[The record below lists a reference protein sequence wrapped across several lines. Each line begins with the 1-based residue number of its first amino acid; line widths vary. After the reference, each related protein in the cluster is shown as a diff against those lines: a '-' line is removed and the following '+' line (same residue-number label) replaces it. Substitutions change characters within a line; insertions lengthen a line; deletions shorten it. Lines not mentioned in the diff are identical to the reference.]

1 MLGADEEETSL
12 EKVIQFSP
20 EELPDIP
27 EFINRWIEYLG
38 EKDGREADRMILDA
52 ISMIGDL
59 ETARSYAHRYS
70 DVHPGL
76 YARVLHS
83 FQDTDPNTLASV
95 GLEAMDVIP
104 KSYQERSEIALDAAS
119 CLIRGNSGTADQLDA
134 GFMAAMLAAAMTMS
148 FSAAAYADE
157 TEGATEAAA
166 SGEFSADDVK
176 NASNE
181 QPEIPDG
188 AEVLKLGTTVNE
200 NDSFQIAAVK
210 FAQLIQDKTDGKYAI
225 EIHPNGDLGGERDML
240 ESMQMD
246 TLDMGIVTSG
256 PFVNFSADMGVL
268 DMPFLF
274 ASNAQA
280 YAVFDGEVGRELLDT
295 LEDSNLKGLAYA
307 ERGFRNLTNSKKAV
321 HSADDVKG
329 LKIRVMENDVYTAA
343 FKALGADAVP
353 MNWNDTLTALQQGT
367 VDGEE
372 NPINVINSYK
382 LWESQKY
389 CTLDRHSYSS
399 AIITMSLDKFN
410 ELDADTQQIFLDSAQ
425 EAAEF
430 ERAWVAAQE
439 ADQLQTMKDNGM
451 EVDEDPDMDSFK
463 EAVQSVYDD
472 YSQYADYVEKINEV
486 IKDVQ

>member
-1 MLGADEEETSL
+1 M
-12 EKVIQFSP
+12 K
-20 EELPDIP
+20 
-27 EFINRWIEYLG
+27 R
-38 EKDGREADRMILDA
+38 
-52 ISMIGDL
+52 
-59 ETARSYAHRYS
+59 TA
-70 DVHPGL
+70 
-76 YARVLHS
+76 
-83 FQDTDPNTLASV
+83 
-95 GLEAMDVIP
+95 M
-104 KSYQERSEIALDAAS
+104 
-119 CLIRGNSGTADQLDA
+119 
-134 GFMAAMLAAAMTMS
+134 MAAMLASAMTVS
-148 FSAAAYADE
+148 FTGAVYAGE
-157 TEGATEAAA
+157 TETSTEAATEADGA
-166 SGEFSADDVK
+166 GEGTENIPGYGGFSAEDVK
-176 NASNE
+176 NASNV
-181 QPEIPDG
+181 QPEIPEG
-188 AEVLKLGTTVNE
+188 ATVLKLGTTVNE

-210 FAQLIQDKTDGKYAI
+210 FAQLVQDKTNGKYAI

-256 PFVNFSADMGVL
+256 PFVNFSQDMGVL

-274 ASNAQA
+274 ADNAQA
-280 YAVFDGEVGRELLDT
+280 YAVFDGKVGRELLDT
-295 LEDSNLKGLAYA
+295 LESSNLKGLAYA

-389 CTLDRHSYSS
+389 ATLDRHSYSS

-410 ELDADTQQIFLDSAQ
+410 ELDADTQKIFLDSAQ

-430 ERAWVAAQE
+430 ERAWTAAQE
-439 ADQLQTMKDNGM
+439 KDQLQAMKDNGM
-451 EVDEDPDMDSFK
+451 EVDENPDMESFK
-463 EAVQSVYDD
+463 KAVQPVYDQ
-472 YSQYADYVEKINEV
+472 YSQYADYVQKINDV

>member
-1 MLGADEEETSL
+1 MR
-12 EKVIQFSP
+12 K
-20 EELPDIP
+20 
-27 EFINRWIEYLG
+27 
-38 EKDGREADRMILDA
+38 K
-52 ISMIGDL
+52 
-59 ETARSYAHRYS
+59 
-70 DVHPGL
+70 
-76 YARVLHS
+76 
-83 FQDTDPNTLASV
+83 
-95 GLEAMDVIP
+95 
-104 KSYQERSEIALDAAS
+104 
-119 CLIRGNSGTADQLDA
+119 SGTAEAEAFVSSQKRQKHFLVYKSQSLEQVRDVLARQSTCSQATTTEMSAERCEAEREREFLKRSGSCEA
-134 GFMAAMLAAAMTMS
+134 APHRGGIIHGRPRVSEAERKPLPQKSGWISTQEEENMKRTAMMAAMLAAAMTVS
-148 FSAAAYADE
+148 FTGAVYAGE
-157 TEGATEAAA
+157 TETSTEAATEADGA
-166 SGEFSADDVK
+166 GEGTENIPGYGGFSAEDVK
-176 NASNE
+176 NASNV
-181 QPEIPDG
+181 QPEIPEG
-188 AEVLKLGTTVNE
+188 ATVLKLGTTVNE

-210 FAQLIQDKTDGKYAI
+210 FAQLVQDKTNGKYAI

-256 PFVNFSADMGVL
+256 PFVNFSQDMGVL

-274 ASNAQA
+274 ADNAQA

-295 LEDSNLKGLAYA
+295 LESSNLKGLAYA

-389 CTLDRHSYSS
+389 ATLDRHSYSS

-410 ELDADTQQIFLDSAQ
+410 ELDADTQKIFLDSAQ

-430 ERAWVAAQE
+430 ERAWTAAQE
-439 ADQLQTMKDNGM
+439 KDQLQAMKDNGM
-451 EVDEDPDMDSFK
+451 EVDENPDMESFK
-463 EAVQSVYDD
+463 KAVQPVYDQ
-472 YSQYADYVEKINEV
+472 YSQYADYVQKINDV